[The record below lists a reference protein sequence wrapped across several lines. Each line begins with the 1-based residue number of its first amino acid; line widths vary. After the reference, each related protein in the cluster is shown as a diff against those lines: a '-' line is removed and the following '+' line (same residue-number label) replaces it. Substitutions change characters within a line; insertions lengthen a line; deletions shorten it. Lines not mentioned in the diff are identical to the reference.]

1 MQFSNSFEVSLP
13 PGQAWKTLMD
23 IPGIAPC
30 MPGAE
35 LTEVID
41 AETYKGKVAVRMG
54 PVVLAFAGTAK
65 FEERNDEAH
74 TARVKA
80 QGSDSKGRGGAN
92 AVVNFRLEPSGS
104 GSKVL
109 IDTDLNL
116 SGSVAQY
123 GRGAGMIQTIA
134 AQLIGQFA
142 KSLEKQIA
150 QSAPVPD
157 ATTTAAVAAE
167 PAGSAVKIETQPAAD
182 RVAKPIGGFSLMMN
196 VIWAA
201 LSGLFRGK
209 NESK

>member
-13 PGQAWKTLMD
+13 PDEAWKTLMD
-23 IPGIAPC
+23 VPRIAPC

-35 LTEVID
+35 LTDVVD

-65 FEERNDEAH
+65 FEDRDDAGH

-80 QGSDSKGRGGAN
+80 QGTDAKGRGGAS
-92 AVVNFRLEPSGS
+92 AIVNFRLEPSAV

-134 AQLIGQFA
+134 AQLINQFA
-142 KSLEKQIA
+142 KALEKQIA
-150 QSAPVPD
+150 QSVPAEGTA
-157 ATTTAAVAAE
+157 ATTATTSPNGHPKPEAAV
-167 PAGSAVKIETQPAAD
+167 QP
-182 RVAKPIGGFSLMMN
+182 VNKPIGGFSLVMQ
-196 VIWAA
+196 A
-201 LSGLFRGK
+201 LWTGIAGLFRGNGRK
-209 NESK
+209 

>member
-13 PGQAWKTLMD
+13 PAQAWKTLMN

-30 MPGAE
+30 LPGAE
-35 LTEVID
+35 LTEVVD
-41 AETYKGKVAVRMG
+41 ADTYKGKVAVRMG

-65 FEERNDEAH
+65 FEERDDEAR

-92 AVVNFRLEPSGS
+92 AVVSFYLEPSGS

-134 AQLIGQFA
+134 AQLINQFA

-150 QSAPVPD
+150 QSAPVS
-157 ATTTAAVAAE
+157 ATTTTSAAAG
-167 PAGSAVKIETQPAAD
+167 PAGPIVKPDPQPSAERA
-182 RVAKPIGGFSLMMN
+182 AKPIGGFSLMMSA
-196 VIWAA
+196 IWAA
-201 LSGLFRGK
+201 LTGLFRDK
-209 NESK
+209 NESA

>member
-1 MQFSNSFEVSLP
+1 MRFSNSFEVSLP
-13 PGQAWKTLMD
+13 PVQAWKTLMN

-35 LTEVID
+35 LTEVVD
-41 AETYKGKVAVRMG
+41 ADTYKGKVAVRMG

-65 FEERNDEAH
+65 FEERDDEAR

-92 AVVNFRLEPSGS
+92 AVVNFHLEPSGS

-134 AQLIGQFA
+134 AQLINQFA

-150 QSAPVPD
+150 QSAPVS
-157 ATTTAAVAAE
+157 ATTTTPAAAE
-167 PAGSAVKIETQPAAD
+167 PAGPIVKPDPQPSAERA
-182 RVAKPIGGFSLMMN
+182 AKPIGGFSLMMSA
-196 VIWAA
+196 IWAA
-201 LSGLFRGK
+201 LAGLFGDK
-209 NESK
+209 NESA

>member
-1 MQFSNSFEVSLP
+1 MRFSNSFEVSLP
-13 PGQAWKTLMD
+13 PVQAWKTLMN

-35 LTEVID
+35 LTEVVD
-41 AETYKGKVAVRMG
+41 ADTYKGKVAVRMG

-65 FEERNDEAH
+65 FEERDDEAR

-92 AVVNFRLEPSGS
+92 AVVNFHLEPSGS

-123 GRGAGMIQTIA
+123 GRNAGMIQTIA
-134 AQLIGQFA
+134 AQLINQFA

-150 QSAPVPD
+150 QPAPVS
-157 ATTTAAVAAE
+157 ATTTTPAAAE
-167 PAGSAVKIETQPAAD
+167 PAGPIVKPDPQPSAERA
-182 RVAKPIGGFSLMMN
+182 AKPIGGFSLMMSA
-196 VIWAA
+196 IWAA
-201 LSGLFRGK
+201 LTGLFGDK
-209 NESK
+209 NESA